1 VNNIHLEKPMLPVL
15 GVIGCGFISRF
26 HFQSIVTAG
35 ARVAIV
41 SDLKAENATARA
53 AEFGCAATADWRA
66 VIAHPEVQAIVSCA
80 PSAMHATIAKA
91 ALEAGKHVISEKT
104 LALDPADSLA
114 LGRLAQAKGLRL
126 YVNYM
131 KRFFPAV
138 QEAARLLP
146 GLGPIIGVHVR
157 AHHPAPFDLSD
168 PASRH
173 PFFSPGDDGH
183 SPIWKASGGG
193 VLTCSGSHVLDLL
206 IHLAGKPTSVYGR
219 TLQRTG
225 HDAEYMFHGLLDLP
239 DGAVAHLDC
248 TWHPHTRIGFE
259 RRGWDESIEII
270 ASRGR
275 LVLRFPVWDAPER
288 AAAQLAVYE
297 ESTGSW
303 TERAFES
310 DSAFTNAGTHFI
322 AQIGAGAQGAMDV
335 FTGYRV
341 DAVINALL
349 RSAGSNAPVAI
360 DWQDA
365 PAAKSA
371 GL

>member
-1 VNNIHLEKPMLPVL
+1 MPPVI
-15 GVIGCGFISRF
+15 GVIGCGYISRF
-26 HFQSIVTAG
+26 HFQSIAAAG

-41 SDLKAENATARA
+41 SDLKAENAAARA
-53 AEFGCAATADWRA
+53 GEFACAATADWRA
-66 VIAHPEVQAIVSCA
+66 VVAHPEVQAVVCCA
-80 PSAMHATIAKA
+80 PSAMHAPIAKA

-114 LGRLAQAKGLRL
+114 LGRLAQARNLRL

-138 QEAARLLP
+138 EEAARILP
-146 GLGPIIGVHVR
+146 GLGPVISAQVR

-168 PASRH
+168 PASSH
-173 PFFSPGDDGH
+173 PFFAPGDDGH

-206 IHLAGKPTSVYGR
+206 IHLAGRPTSVYGR
-219 TLQRTG
+219 TLRRSG
-225 HDAEYMFHGLLDLP
+225 HDAEFMFHGLLDLP
-239 DGAVAHLDC
+239 GGAVAHLDC
-248 TWHPHTRIGFE
+248 IWHPHRRVGFE

-288 AAAQLAVYE
+288 AAARLEVYDE
-297 ESTGSW
+297 ASGSW
-303 TERAFES
+303 SERAF
-310 DSAFTNAGTHFI
+310 DSINPFTAAGAHFI
-322 AQIGAGAQGAMDV
+322 AQIAAGAQGPMDP

-341 DAVINALL
+341 DAVIAALL
-349 RSAGSNAPVAI
+349 RSAATGTPEALR
-360 DWQDA
+360 WQD
-365 PAAKSA
+365 
-371 GL
+371 G